1 MIFFCHRKSYCFL
14 FIKLMQFDII
24 LFSHKGKHNTV
35 QYTKSNVDNN
45 HFQYHGHHPLD
56 KRGISE
62 SKLYNERRRKCVD
75 LLFTAV
81 LLPLPYIIH
90 IFLRMAALHT
100 YIQLQTYTC
109 SQLFYSCHISSIHF
123 YVWLPYIHTY
133 IHAYS
138 YKHTVVH
145 SCST

>member
-1 MIFFCHRKSYCFL
+1 ME
-14 FIKLMQFDII
+14 FDII
-24 LFSHKGKHNTV
+24 LYSHQGKHNTEK
-35 QYTKSNVDNN
+35 YTKSSADNN
-45 HFQYHGHHPLD
+45 HHQHHRHHPTT
-56 KRGISE
+56 RGGISG
-62 SKLYNERRRKCVD
+62 SKLYNERQRKCVD

-81 LLPLPYIIH
+81 LLLPYIIH
-90 IFLRMAALHT
+90 IFLCMAALHT